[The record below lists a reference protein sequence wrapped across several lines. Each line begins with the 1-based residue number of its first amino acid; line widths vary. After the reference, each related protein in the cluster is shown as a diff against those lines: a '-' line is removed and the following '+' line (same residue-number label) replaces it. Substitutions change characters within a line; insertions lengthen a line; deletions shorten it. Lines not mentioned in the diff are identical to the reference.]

1 LLQEDKREGGD
12 LIQHSTKRIKKK
24 IIDYILN
31 NYKTLFFQESER
43 TLSNEEMLSNSKL
56 LKKVEEELRLCI
68 ESDKRPRDLLA
79 ECLTELE
86 EKGFLN

>member
-1 LLQEDKREGGD
+1 M
-12 LIQHSTKRIKKK
+12 IQHSTKRIKKK

-31 NYKTLFFQESER
+31 NYKSLFFQESER

-68 ESDKRPRDLLA
+68 ESGKRPRDLLA
-79 ECLTELE
+79 ECLAELE